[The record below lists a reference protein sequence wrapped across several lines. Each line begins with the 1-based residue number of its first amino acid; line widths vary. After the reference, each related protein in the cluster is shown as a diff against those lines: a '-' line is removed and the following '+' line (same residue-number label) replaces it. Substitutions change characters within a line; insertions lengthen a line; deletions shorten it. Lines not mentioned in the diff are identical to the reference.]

1 MLRFLRQ
8 RGRLRAAAPRRSRGA
23 ASAAGSRIAAEN
35 ALPGAD
41 SSEWDVNGCGDPA
54 IQGFATRMSLTPGET
69 LELKVQTE
77 AADYRVDIYRL
88 GYYGGKGA
96 RKVGEVRP
104 CAALPQQQ
112 PPPHTEPATGL
123 VDCGSWAVSARWAV
137 PPDAVSGV
145 YIARL
150 TIPGPSLGWRQD
162 NTQTAGGAWMTGA
175 PPGDDD
181 EAAAG
186 ETRLPSHDLDDE
198 ALPVPHQPG
207 WEHSYGTSTRF
218 KAALLPI
225 QIGDCASMFHSIRY
239 SQPERA
245 DCRHERRLG
254 AAAEPDL
261 RAARLARLLCR
272 ARAAGGPGRDRH
284 ANQRPPCSHLNVISS

>member
-77 AADYRVDIYRL
+77 ATDYRVDIYRL

-123 VDCGSWAVSARWAV
+123 VDCGNWAVSARWAV

-175 PPGDDD
+175 PPGDED
-181 EAAAG
+181 EEAAG

-207 WEHSYGTSTRF
+207 WEHSYGTSTRLKKPHSF
-218 KAALLPI
+218 RSKSGIAPRCSLDSLLAT
-225 QIGDCASMFHSIRY
+225 GKS
-239 SQPERA
+239 
-245 DCRHERRLG
+245 
-254 AAAEPDL
+254 
-261 RAARLARLLCR
+261 
-272 ARAAGGPGRDRH
+272 
-284 ANQRPPCSHLNVISS
+284 